1 MIVNATD
8 QGWDIIF
15 QRTHALLAGK
25 IAMHW
30 QDKPSPERW
39 VETLAAIIDHD
50 DGQKDW
56 RQGTHLTDAGA
67 PMDYAI
73 QVVELAQARRVVDN
87 ARYRSQWIALLTS
100 MHTSALYERLRGQ
113 NSETD
118 AFLDEQLSY
127 QKKLQHSLKIGKKAA
142 EATYNL
148 MFLCDACSLIL
159 CKDEVP
165 AGGRKLEIGHTPD
178 QKSLFIY
185 EKNANLYSVTPWPF
199 EPHSFHLSVEVF
211 QLEQMTF
218 KDDQELYEALDQAKT
233 FTKAWTFE
241 R

>member
-8 QGWDIIF
+8 QGWHIIF
-15 QRTHALLAGK
+15 QRAHALLAGK

-30 QDKPSPERW
+30 KNKPSPERW
-39 VETLAAIIDHD
+39 AETLAAIIDHD

-56 RQGTHLTDAGA
+56 RQGEHLTEAGA
-67 PMDYAI
+67 PLDFTI
-73 QVVELAQARRVVDN
+73 QTLDLEQARRVVDN

-113 NSETD
+113 RKELD

-127 QKKLQHSLKIGKKAA
+127 QAKLQHSLKVKKKEAKAA
-142 EATYNL
+142 YNL

-165 AGGRKLEIGHTPD
+165 AGGRKLEIGHD
-178 QKSLFIY
+178 LEQQHYFIY
-185 EKNANLYSVTPWPF
+185 EKEENVLSITPWPF
-199 EPHSFHLSVEVF
+199 EESSFELSVEVF
-211 QLEQMTF
+211 QLTQLTF
-218 KDDQELYEALDQAKT
+218 KNDHELYESLDSAET
-233 FTKAWTFE
+233 TTRIWTFSQ
-241 R
+241 